1 MEAKNNIYDLSRN
14 WFDFCFENPDKIKPN
29 HTALYFFCIEHCN
42 RLGWKD
48 KFGLPTTMAKEAI
61 GVHSYNTYIS
71 TLNDLVSFGFI
82 KMIQKSK
89 NQYSSNIIELSNFN
103 KALDKALDK
112 AFIKHDTKQ
121 SESTEQ
127 SIDSII
133 IQLYKYTKDQ
143 FTKDNI
149 SALRKLIES
158 DDKFNFKNELLKLG
172 VELNIAND
180 WLTVRKNKKGSNT
193 ETAFNKIKSEIE
205 KSRISPNEC
214 IKYAVIK
221 NWVGFEASWI
231 KDDFKKD
238 IVEDSEMTH
247 QELKKHLWN
256 NHLIQMSEIDYLS
269 FEQLMANYKSGK
281 YPKK

>member
-1 MEAKNNIYDLSRN
+1 MEAKNSIYEFSRN
-14 WFDFCFENPDKIKPN
+14 WFDFCFENPEKIKPN

-42 RLGWKD
+42 RLGWKE

-61 GVHSYNTYIS
+61 GVHSYNTYIA
-71 TLNDLVSFGFI
+71 TLNDLVDFGFI
-82 KMIQKSK
+82 KMVQKSK

-149 SALRKLIES
+149 NDLRKLIDF
-158 DDKFNFKNELLKLG
+158 DDKFDFKKSLLDLG
-172 VELNIAND
+172 IEKSVVSD
-180 WLTVRKNKKGSNT
+180 WLIVRKGKRAANT
-193 ETAFNKIKSEIE
+193 ETAFNDIKSEIQ
-205 KSRISPNEC
+205 KSGISANEC
-214 IKYAVIK
+214 VKFAVIK
-221 NWVGFEASWI
+221 NWVGFKASWI

-247 QELKKHLWN
+247 QQLKKHLWN

-269 FEQLMANYKSGK
+269 FEQLKANYKSGK

>member
-42 RLGWKD
+42 RLGWKN

-61 GVHSYNTYIS
+61 GVHSYNTYIA
-71 TLNDLVSFGFI
+71 TLNDLVNFGFI
-82 KMIQKSK
+82 KIVQKSK

-149 SALRKLIES
+149 SALRKLIDF
-158 DDKFNFKNELLKLG
+158 DDKFDFRKALLDLG
-172 VELNIAND
+172 VEKSVVSD
-180 WLTVRKNKKGSNT
+180 WLIVRKNKKGSNT
-193 ETAFNKIKSEIE
+193 ETAFKSIKSEIE
-205 KSRISPNEC
+205 KTNLTANEC
-214 IKYAVIK
+214 ITLCVQKSWASFKSDWAQTQTIQFPSK
-221 NWVGFEASWI
+221 NKPNTDEYEGV
-231 KDDFKKD
+231 
-238 IVEDSEMTH
+238 
-247 QELKKHLWN
+247 
-256 NHLIQMSEIDYLS
+256 
-269 FEQLMANYKSGK
+269 
-281 YPKK
+281 

>member
-42 RLGWKD
+42 RLGWKN

-61 GVHSYNTYIS
+61 GVHSYNTYIA
-71 TLNDLVSFGFI
+71 TLNDLVNFGFI
-82 KMIQKSK
+82 KIVQKSK

-149 SALRKLIES
+149 SALRKLIDFEEI
-158 DDKFNFKNELLKLG
+158 FNFKKSFLDLD
-172 VELNIAND
+172 VEKSILSD
-180 WLTVRKNKKGSNT
+180 WIKVRKLKKCANT
-193 ETAFNKIKSEIE
+193 ETAFKAIKKEIE
-205 KSRISPNEC
+205 KSKLSPNDC
-214 IKYAVIK
+214 IKKAVEK
-221 NWVGFEASWI
+221 SWGGFEAEW
-231 KDDFKKD
+231 
-238 IVEDSEMTH
+238 
-247 QELKKHLWN
+247 LKNTTN
-256 NHLIQMSEIDYLS
+256 NNTTSNANNRRDLSEIDHSTATKLAD
-269 FEQLMANYKSGK
+269 M
-281 YPKK
+281 